1 MSIFSFPCFSKS
13 YQPKGAQLD
22 GILHFDRYLSAN
34 YDSEF
39 PSLSGGP
46 QPQYQNPGQAVWA
59 NQRATQHTPVQRPQG
74 SQTTAPGSD
83 QSPHAGPHA
92 QDHIQQTL
100 DDAFFPSNA
109 SGSIDDYRHGGPSGV
124 GQLSS
129 SAQPQP
135 GSIEEFPPL
144 NRIGPG
150 EIGQDRRVNMMQ
162 NAASG
167 GYASASGFAPGMF
180 VCHTRSGI

>member
-1 MSIFSFPCFSKS
+1 M
-13 YQPKGAQLD
+13 
-22 GILHFDRYLSAN
+22 
-34 YDSEF
+34 
-39 PSLSGGP
+39 
-46 QPQYQNPGQAVWA
+46 WA
-59 NQRATQHTPVQRPQG
+59 NQRATQHTPVQRPQV
-74 SQTTAPGSD
+74 SQTNVPGSNH
-83 QSPHAGPHA
+83 SPHSGQHA
-92 QDHIQQTL
+92 QNHIQQTL
-100 DDAFFPSNA
+100 DDAFFPTNA
-109 SGSIDDYRHGGPSGV
+109 TNAIDDYRHGGPGGV

-167 GYASASGFAPGMF
+167 GYASASGFAPGIFVHILYPSKLNFRDQAVLELRATLFAKAKTEMF
-180 VCHTRSGI
+180 VTCTE